1 VLTTPRMQPHSAGHA
16 GASRAGHL
24 SGPCLLGAERP
35 GGAAQR
41 LVSCRSS
48 DSTRSASIGAS
59 VTLSA
64 ACFLDCCS
72 RFACVTNVEVIAAVM
87 IARNADALGHHDGA
101 DELAGD
107 GDDEGCRH
115 DHGSR
120 RCVQE
125 LARRN
130 RRRGHDGRNCMI
142 GLARDGAGLVLRSE
156 RALAGEAAPRRRARR
171 SSASGSRSTS
181 KSRSPTPRSPTPAT
195 APGSP
200 ARDRKELPCQMYR
213 RGTPSLTRLPL

>member
-1 VLTTPRMQPHSAGHA
+1 
-16 GASRAGHL
+16 
-24 SGPCLLGAERP
+24 LGAEQP

-41 LVSCRSS
+41 LVGCRSS

-87 IARNADALGHHDGA
+87 IARNADALGHRDGA

-107 GDDEGCRH
+107 GEDEGCRH

-120 RCVQE
+120 RCVRE
-125 LARRN
+125 LARA
-130 RRRGHDGRNCMI
+130 GTG
-142 GLARDGAGLVLRSE
+142 GAVTT
-156 RALAGEAAPRRRARR
+156 AAIA
-171 SSASGSRSTS
+171 
-181 KSRSPTPRSPTPAT
+181 
-195 APGSP
+195 
-200 ARDRKELPCQMYR
+200 
-213 RGTPSLTRLPL
+213 